1 MIYLLFV
8 ALVVAVVTAVLY
20 EVRMKRRAEVPAG
33 LGDDWW
39 PRFEA
44 EFREYARRW
53 EARGDTRQRTD
64 RSRSPRPPST
74 RKRDVAEGSL

>member
-44 EFREYARRW
+44 EFREYARR
-53 EARGDTRQRTD
+53 
-64 RSRSPRPPST
+64 
-74 RKRDVAEGSL
+74 